1 MTHNITEFY
10 RNNTDLMSIEGIQV
24 DEGSLWKLD
33 PKQNVLILEDDDQYA
48 TAYLDKNFDQ
58 AL

>member
-24 DEGSLWKLD
+24 DEGSLWKLNTA
-33 PKQNVLILEDDDQYA
+33 QNLLILEDEDQYA
-48 TAYLDKNFDQ
+48 TAQLDENFEA